1 MTTILIDNTKYNEL
15 FRTTVLMF
23 TSITLKHNS
32 HKLTKK
38 SLLLLTMKIL
48 TLIVKANSHKL
59 TNLNKMQTEIHLRVL
74 EVKMHRPKFHVGFEP
89 NSSFFV
95 FWVQTQRSLFRSS
108 GFEPRGLKNLILGS
122 DPEVTI

>member
-74 EVKMHRPKFHVGFEP
+74 EVKMHRPKFHVGLNPTVHF
-89 NSSFFV
+89 
-95 FWVQTQRSLFRSS
+95 LYS
-108 GFEPRGLKNLILGS
+108 GFRPRGHYLEAVGLN
-122 DPEVTI
+122 PED